1 MHILK
6 ISCLVFIFLYSG
18 MVYSQSVLQILPT
31 RVVFEGNQ
39 RSVDIFLKNR
49 GDNDGE
55 YRVSLRNQRMTNQ
68 GKFEVVEKGKGQE
81 DELFADKMIRFSP
94 RRVTI
99 SKDVNQ
105 EPQTVRL
112 ALRKKRDLP
121 EGEYRSH
128 LLFTSIPNVDK
139 ATEQSNGMSFFATV
153 EISIP
158 IIIRHGELEAKVDI
172 SDVSIKA
179 NAKGENI
186 LRFNLNRSGTR
197 SIYGDIVIT
206 QGSQR
211 IAYMNGMA
219 VYTPTRFRTIEVPVA
234 LTELPSASP
243 ITIQFKE
250 NPTYGGEEEA
260 QFVIK

>member
-1 MHILK
+1 
-6 ISCLVFIFLYSG
+6 
-18 MVYSQSVLQILPT
+18 
-31 RVVFEGNQ
+31 
-39 RSVDIFLKNR
+39 
-49 GDNDGE
+49 
-55 YRVSLRNQRMTNQ
+55 VSLRNQRMTTE
-68 GKFEVVEKGKGQE
+68 GKFEVIEKGQGRA
-81 DELFADKMIRFSP
+81 DELFADKMIRYSP

-99 SKDVNQ
+99 SKDINQ

-128 LLFTSIPNVDK
+128 LLFTSIPNIDK
-139 ATEQSNGMSFFATV
+139 ATEQSSGMSFYATV

-158 IIIRHGELEAKVDI
+158 IIIRHGDLHATVSLTDAKLT
-172 SDVSIKA
+172 S

-186 LRFNLNRSGTR
+186 LSFRLNRSGTR
-197 SIYGDIVIT
+197 SIYGDIVIS
-206 QGSQR
+206 QNAQR

-219 VYTPTRFRTIEVPVA
+219 VYTPTQYRVIEIPVA
-234 LTELPSASP
+234 LIGQPSKSP

-260 QFVIK
+260 QLVLK